1 MAFTVIYDACVLY
14 PAPLRDLLIRLG
26 TTGLFRA
33 RWTNQILDE
42 VFRNIIAN
50 RPDLD
55 EEKLARTRE
64 LMNKAVRDVLVENYE
79 DLIDGLSLP
88 DPDDRHVLAAAIRC
102 DAQVIVTWNMKDFP
116 AEKLTPYNVE
126 AQDPDEF
133 VLNVMDLKPTA
144 VSQAIER
151 QAASL
156 KNPPCSTDDILDLLE
171 RQGLA
176 QSVAMLRGI

>member
-26 TTGLFRA
+26 TTDLFRA

-42 VFRNIIAN
+42 CFHSISAD
-50 RPDLD
+50 RPDL
-55 EEKLARTRE
+55 EPHRLHRTRE
-64 LMNKAVRDVLVENYE
+64 LMNRAIRDVLVENYE
-79 DLIDGLSLP
+79 QLIEGLALP

-102 DAQVIVTWNMKDFP
+102 DAQVIVTWNTKDFP
-116 AEKLTPYNVE
+116 SDALSPYDIE

-133 VLNVMDLKPTA
+133 VLNVIDLKATA
-144 VSQAIER
+144 VSRAIER

-156 KNPPCSTDDILDLLE
+156 RNPPMSVDDLLDLLE
-171 RQGLA
+171 RNGLR
-176 QSVAMLRGI
+176 QSVAMLRGL